1 VNVARECRDVFG
13 IRRLLAQIGD
23 SGDVSRVQPRHGR
36 PRPRMASLS
45 TLTATQLGPLGTRE
59 GCPLVP
65 CPENSISGRIG
76 ERRILAE
83 KLGFEID
90 SLYGGPPFYGSVS
103 RPERHAPVASCARLI
118 SPRSPSTRS
127 PTFKGRPRSSQHV
140 ALDSPRQPSGRT
152 DFHVRYPD
160 GSVISFV
167 TYG

>member
-1 VNVARECRDVFG
+1 MDVGRECRDVFG

-90 SLYGGPPFYGSVS
+90 SLYGAPPLLRFGFAARAARTLRFMRQAHFAEVAEHQVSDVQGSS
-103 RPERHAPVASCARLI
+103 EEFAAR
-118 SPRSPSTRS
+118 
-127 PTFKGRPRSSQHV
+127 G
-140 ALDSPRQPSGRT
+140 
-152 DFHVRYPD
+152 VR
-160 GSVISFV
+160 FAQAA
-167 TYG
+167 